1 MSKTIVSLKTHRYE
15 FSESTI
21 AQLSYFTQMHKY
33 DERKTFKESWIKWI
47 ETDEVAQMIAS
58 ETNSLMSA
66 GFSGDV
72 VDKMFKAVRYY
83 FRKKPMDTDKKKETA
98 PRKKYVGFTGTIL
111 TAMDSDII
119 KRIKDNIVSDVL
131 PHEYSL
137 SSNGNQIVCDD
148 NNNITKKRYKSNVSP
163 DKSFADFY
171 VKHDDIIT
179 SEIVLLLEVSDMDEE
194 SIQYKI
200 KKTYKNR
207 YQTIRKK
214 LELLGNP
221 VKNIL

>member
-15 FSESTI
+15 FSEPTI

-47 ETDEVAQMIAS
+47 ETDEVAEMIAS
-58 ETNSLMSA
+58 ETKTLMDA

-83 FRKKPMDTDKKKETA
+83 FRKKPMDTDEKKEQL
-98 PRKKYVGFTGTIL
+98 PRKKYVGFTGNIL
-111 TAMDSDII
+111 TAMDADII
-119 KRIKDNIVSDVL
+119 KRIKDNIVSDVWS
-131 PHEYSL
+131 HEYS
-137 SSNGNQIVCDD
+137 SSSPEHQIVGD
-148 NNNITKKRYKSNVSP
+148 NNNIIKKRYKSNVSP

-171 VKHDDIIT
+171 ATHTDTIT

-214 LELLGNP
+214 LEIMGNP
-221 VKNIL
+221 TKCIT